1 MRVTL
6 AVLADYA
13 NISQEGKL
21 NILGIFDRIAVS
33 EVPTS
38 LPQMHFIMRL
48 EAHAA
53 ERDRTH
59 SVEIRLHDPD
69 GQAVFEIKGE
79 VVPRGGLPGQPVL
92 TNQILG
98 INNLRLKQTG
108 GYMFVVFVNN
118 DLKAE
123 VPLVVDH
130 APRPSVE
137 A

>member
-21 NILGIFDRIAVS
+21 NILGIFDRVQVA
-33 EVPTS
+33 ELPTS
-38 LPQMHFIMRL
+38 LPQMHFVLRL

-53 ERDRTH
+53 ERDRAH

-79 VVPRGGLPGQPVL
+79 VTPRGGQPGLPVL

-98 INNLRLKQTG
+98 LNNLRLQQTG
-108 GYMFVVFVNN
+108 GFNFVVFINN

-123 VPLVVDH
+123 VPLLVDQ
-130 APRPSVE
+130 APKT
-137 A
+137 AQA

>member
-21 NILGIFDRIAVS
+21 NILGIFDRIAVG
-33 EVPTS
+33 ELPTS

-53 ERDRTH
+53 ERERSH
-59 SVEIRLHDPD
+59 AVEIRLHDPD

-98 INNLRLKQTG
+98 INNLRLKQVG
-108 GYMFVVFVNN
+108 GYMFVVFVDN

-123 VPLVVDH
+123 VPLMVDH
-130 APRPSVE
+130 APRQTTD

>member
-21 NILGIFDRIAVS
+21 NILGIFDRIAVA

-53 ERDRTH
+53 ERDRSVDRHHQVIRSDVRIRAGKSFVRHLLFRWICPH
-59 SVEIRLHDPD
+59 SIPADLATYKVRAVALHDNS
-69 GQAVFEIKGE
+69 
-79 VVPRGGLPGQPVL
+79 LSQP
-92 TNQILG
+92 
-98 INNLRLKQTG
+98 
-108 GYMFVVFVNN
+108 
-118 DLKAE
+118 
-123 VPLVVDH
+123 
-130 APRPSVE
+130 
-137 A
+137 

>member
-21 NILGIFDRIAVS
+21 NILGIFDRVQVG
-33 EVPTS
+33 EVPAS
-38 LPQMHFIMRL
+38 LSQMHFVLRL

-53 ERDRTH
+53 ERDRAH
-59 SVEIRLHDPD
+59 AVEIRLHDPD

-79 VVPRGGLPGQPVL
+79 VTPRGGQAGLPVI

-98 INNLRLKQTG
+98 LNNLRLKQTG
-108 GYMFVVFVNN
+108 GFNFVVFIDN

-123 VPLVVDH
+123 VPLLVDL
-130 APRPSVE
+130 APRP
-137 A
+137 AAQA